1 MLSGSITYV
10 VVILWG
16 VWVLRGDRIER
27 ERPMKVLFSL
37 LFAFYVSR
45 LLAVT
50 LFPLP
55 IDSAVIEQGRAL
67 GDSGFGPGNNFV
79 PFRTVNDALGSEF
92 SFVNQVIGNFLLLL
106 PLGLMAPLLFERFS
120 RKVSAIALVIGTT
133 VAIEVTQLGVSTLL
147 GYTYRSFDVDDLWLN
162 AAGGVLGV
170 LFASWVMHLQD
181 AGDAVESN
189 ADDSALE
196 VPVVTDSLESVPCR
210 SALG

>member
-1 MLSGSITYV
+1 MCI
-10 VVILWG
+10 
-16 VWVLRGDRIER
+16 RD
-27 ERPMKVLFSL
+27 
-37 LFAFYVSR
+37 
-45 LLAVT
+45 
-50 LFPLP
+50 
-55 IDSAVIEQGRAL
+55 
-67 GDSGFGPGNNFV
+67 
-79 PFRTVNDALGSEF
+79 
-92 SFVNQVIGNFLLLL
+92 
-106 PLGLMAPLLFERFS
+106 RFS